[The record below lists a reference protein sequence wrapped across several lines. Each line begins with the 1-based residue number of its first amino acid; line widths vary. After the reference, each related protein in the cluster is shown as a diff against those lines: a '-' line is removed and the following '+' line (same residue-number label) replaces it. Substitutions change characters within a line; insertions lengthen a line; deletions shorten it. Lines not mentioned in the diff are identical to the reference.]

1 MDIGIQMGWEV
12 LEDKLEERE
21 NPRRREL
28 TWNLSRLPKL
38 DEKSTNRLFVSVK
51 GTWQGY
57 FVLKNEVLYSP
68 EDARCPYALIFDP
81 RSWVEIRPV
90 KATRFRG
97 FTYDTPGSE
106 EVVPVRPAS
115 GG

>member
-21 NPRRREL
+21 NPRHREL
-28 TWNLSRLPKL
+28 TWSLTRLPKL
-38 DEKSTNRLFVSVK
+38 DEAGTNRLFVSVK
-51 GTWQGY
+51 GAWQGY
-57 FVLKNEVLYSP
+57 FVLKNEVLMSP
-68 EDARCPYALIFDP
+68 EDARCPYALLFDP

-90 KATRFRG
+90 KAARFRG
-97 FTYDTPGSE
+97 FTYDTPDSE
-106 EVVPVRPAS
+106 QVVPVRPAS